1 MHIPTFPTAHDAE
14 LVKLESSTSAAEAP
28 IAAATPSA
36 FGFLRIVLK
45 SGAIETPHH
54 VDGAICPDLF
64 NALKSGDGTFVVP
77 YGKRRA
83 QMGFI
88 DIGSVAFISH
98 DLYGDA
104 AQAEG
109 GAA

>member
-1 MHIPTFPTAHDAE
+1 MHIPTFPATQSAE
-14 LVKLESSTSAAEAP
+14 PVITELDSPA
-28 IAAATPSA
+28 INAAATQPSL
-36 FGFLRIVLK
+36 GFLRIVLK
-45 SGAIETPHH
+45 SSAIKTLHH

-98 DLYGDA
+98 DLYDDA

-109 GAA
+109 DAA

>member
-1 MHIPTFPTAHDAE
+1 MHIPTFPTAQDAE
-14 LVKLESSTSAAEAP
+14 PVTPEHKGSAIDAV
-28 IAAATPSA
+28 AALPCL
-36 FGFLRIVLK
+36 GFLRIVLK
-45 SGAIETPHH
+45 SGAIETLHH

-77 YGKRRA
+77 YGKRRS

-88 DIGSVAFISH
+88 DIASVAFISH
-98 DLYGDA
+98 DLYDDA

>member
-1 MHIPTFPTAHDAE
+1 MHIPTFPTAQNAEPVIAEHD
-14 LVKLESSTSAAEAP
+14 SSAISAVTDLP
-28 IAAATPSA
+28 CL
-36 FGFLRIVLK
+36 GFLRIVLK
-45 SGAIETPHH
+45 SGAIETLHH
-54 VDGAICPDLF
+54 VEGAICPDLF

-98 DLYGDA
+98 DLYDDA
-104 AQAEG
+104 AQANG

>member
-1 MHIPTFPTAHDAE
+1 MHIPTFLTAHGAE
-14 LVKLESSTSAAEAP
+14 LVKLESDTTAAEAP
-28 IAAATPSA
+28 MAASAPSA
-36 FGFLRIVLK
+36 FGFLRVVLK
-45 SGAIETPHH
+45 SGAIETLHH

-77 YGKRRA
+77 YGKMRT

-98 DLYGDA
+98 DLYDDA
-104 AQAEG
+104 ARQEG